1 MPTSANA
8 GPAHSSGTAHTGAY
22 LSVDPS
28 AIAHNLH
35 VLRAR
40 LGREHGGK
48 PPRFWAVLKADAY
61 GHGLE
66 HVLPGLADAD
76 GVAVLTAS
84 EAQRC
89 RDEGWTK
96 PILVM
101 SPNFADVELTSSRVS
116 PLHLVVNCVDEIA
129 QLERVTRSGPT
140 ERGPTERGP
149 TFNGAASL
157 TPPFAWLRYRGE
169 LHHAGVSAGNY
180 AQAYRRLAAL
190 AADGRLQGTGHLL
203 HYASAECTPAL
214 TQERLAFGALVNG
227 LPGQICTANSAALLL
242 AGPEAAQTHW
252 VRSGIALYGVS
263 PLSGV
268 DGAGLGLRPAMSF
281 NAPIIAIQDLKAGD
295 RVGYNSV
302 YQSDR
307 ARRIGLVRCGYA
319 DGYPRNLQEGSY
331 VLAGGRP
338 SGIVGRIS
346 MDTLAIDLDGHPGIG
361 VGDCVTLWGMPGLS
375 VERVALW
382 AGTIAAQLLTAV
394 TARVPRRS

>member
-1 MPTSANA
+1 MHTSANA
-8 GPAHSSGTAHTGAY
+8 GPTHPSRAAHAGAY
-22 LSVDPS
+22 LNVDPS
-28 AIAHNLH
+28 AIAHNLR

-40 LGREHGGK
+40 LGGEHGGK

-61 GHGLE
+61 GHGLK

-84 EAQRC
+84 DAQRC
-89 RDEGWTK
+89 RCKGWTK

-101 SPNFADVELTSSRVS
+101 SPHFADGEMTSSGLS
-116 PLHLVVNCVDEIA
+116 PLHLVINCIDEIA
-129 QLERVTRSGPT
+129 LLERATV
-140 ERGPTERGP
+140 RGPK
-149 TFNGAASL
+149 FHGATSL
-157 TPPFAWLRYRGE
+157 APPFAWLRYRGE
-169 LHHAGVSAGNY
+169 LHHVGVSASNY

-214 TQERLAFGALVNG
+214 AQERLAFGALVDG

-242 AGPEAAQTHW
+242 AGREAAQTHW

-263 PLSGV
+263 PLLGI

-281 NAPIIAIQDLKAGD
+281 NAPVIAIQDLKAGD

-338 SGIVGRIS
+338 SNIVGRVS
-346 MDTLAIDLDGHPGIG
+346 MDALAIDLDGHPGIG
-361 VGDCVTLWGMPGLS
+361 VGDCVTLWGAPDLP

-394 TARVPRRS
+394 TARVPRLS